1 MTKARLENL
10 IPHVNVRKRCEITR
24 HCWRRVSGK
33 VLCLG
38 DRAGTLRDMRRRG
51 HDNPEL
57 LTERDMSDQCAR
69 RPTTSLRL
77 ALWSRGTLGWPRN
90 LAEIVGPHDL
100 RFTPTG
106 ASWPD
111 GARAWS
117 CGLDR
122 SVILCSKTKRRAVS
136 GKNRQI
142 RNPQRRRRLA

>member
-1 MTKARLENL
+1 VTGPARLRE
-10 IPHVNVRKRCEITR
+10 
-24 HCWRRVSGK
+24 
-33 VLCLG
+33 
-38 DRAGTLRDMRRRG
+38 MRRRG

-69 RPTTSLRL
+69 RPTTSRRL
-77 ALWSRGTLGWPRN
+77 ALWSRAALGRPRN

-100 RFTPTG
+100 RLTPTG

-111 GARAWS
+111 GAQAWS
-117 CGLDR
+117 CDLDR

-142 RNPQRRRRLA
+142 RNPQSRRRLA